1 MLDQRFTAQNMRK
14 MITAKDFWKNPAISK
29 VTDVIPILERI
40 ESDIVNKRF
49 VFSPFR
55 KIQKNGHNVYVA
67 SDLYSDFALRKLN
80 DNIKRI
86 FRIAPEDRTKLVSVI
101 LSLLNE
107 QTPYYLI
114 KSDLSK
120 FFESIDR
127 EKLLK
132 TVLNHALVSSDSRY
146 VLHKLF
152 SDAILASVPG
162 VPRGISLSTTL
173 SEFRLKEFDSNIRR
187 TEGIYFLGR
196 FVDDFVIF
204 CFTHPK
210 QMLDNAL
217 EEFPDLSVNRRKTK
231 LMQYGFHPTARCP
244 IKFDFLGYHFHRVR
258 GEVKV
263 SIAAEKIKK
272 FKTKLVKSFWSYSRQ
287 PDLHLLEDRI
297 KFLASNYTLDHH
309 GSETPIRSGIFF
321 SYPLATHGEESLVDL
336 DKFLRAQ
343 VNAATS
349 VSAKIGVKLER
360 RDRSLLN
367 KYSFRRGFEQRITH
381 AFSPQRINSI
391 RKCWNYA

>member
-1 MLDQRFTAQNMRK
+1 MLDQRFTVQNMRK
-14 MITAKDFWKNPAISK
+14 TITARDFRKSRAISN

-55 KIQKNGHNVYVA
+55 KIQKNGHNVYVS

-86 FRIAPEDRTKLVSVI
+86 FRIAPEDRTKLVSVM

-132 TVLNHALVSSDSRY
+132 TVLNHALVSSDSKY

-162 VPRGISLSTTL
+162 VPRGISLSATL
-173 SEFRLKEFDSNIRR
+173 SEFRLKEFDSKIRR
-187 TEGIYFLGR
+187 TEGVYFFGR
-196 FVDDFVIF
+196 FVDDFLIF
-204 CFTHPK
+204 CFLHPER
-210 QMLDNAL
+210 MLDNVM
-217 EEFPDLSVNRRKTK
+217 EGFSDLSLNRRKTK

-244 IKFDFLGYHFHRVR
+244 IKFDFLGYHFHRVK
-258 GEVKV
+258 GEVRV
-263 SIAAEKIKK
+263 SIAPKKIKK
-272 FKTKLVKSFWSYSRQ
+272 FKTRVVKSFWSYARH
-287 PDLHLLEDRI
+287 PDITLLEDRI
-297 KFLASNYTLDHH
+297 KFLTSNYTLDHH
-309 GSETPIRSGIFF
+309 RSETPIRSGIFF

-336 DKFLRAQ
+336 DRFLRGQ
-343 VNAATS
+343 INAATS
-349 VSAKIGVKLER
+349 ISTKIGVNLER
-360 RDRSLLN
+360 QDRNLLN

-381 AFSPQRINSI
+381 TFSPQRIASI
-391 RKCWNYA
+391 RKCWSYA